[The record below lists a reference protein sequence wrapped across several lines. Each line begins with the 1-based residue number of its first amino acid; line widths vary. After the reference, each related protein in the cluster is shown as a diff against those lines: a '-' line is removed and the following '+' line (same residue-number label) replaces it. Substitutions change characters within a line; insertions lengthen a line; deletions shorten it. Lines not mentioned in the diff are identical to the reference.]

1 MNWRM
6 DMTPA
11 WEARMNRWAPPDGP
25 NLAGL
30 NTVGAGLYVLF
41 VSWKNRL
48 LKRQPRRVNFL
59 IIGAQKAGTTA
70 LASQLKSYPEVLFAS
85 RKEVFYFTN
94 WHRFGKG
101 ITKAVNE
108 AWYHQHFD
116 WANPAPLVGE
126 ATPMYLSDAWA
137 SKRVKRYNPQMK
149 LVAILRHPLHRAV
162 SAWNMFRA
170 KGQTRLP
177 FPVWLAET
185 PRALES
191 SRYAEWIRAWNDAF
205 PPDDQHPGVLWLKYE
220 DLRDDPGT
228 TLQRVHAYLGLPA
241 PATAEIPKRNVHP
254 YPKQQAEDFDR
265 QEVLALFLED
275 IDEVESLL
283 GWDCSDWRQV

>member
-1 MNWRM
+1 
-6 DMTPA
+6 
-11 WEARMNRWAPPDGP
+11 
-25 NLAGL
+25 
-30 NTVGAGLYVLF
+30 

-170 KGQTRLP
+170 KGQTRLTV
-177 FPVWLAET
+177 PVWLAET
-185 PRALES
+185 PGALES

-254 YPKQQAEDFDR
+254 YPKKQAEDFDR
-265 QEVLALFLED
+265 LEVLALFLED

-283 GWDCSDWRQV
+283 GWDCADWRQV

>member
-1 MNWRM
+1 
-6 DMTPA
+6 MTRA
-11 WEARMNRWAPPDGP
+11 WETRLIRWVGPSGP
-25 NLAGL
+25 NLFNL
-30 NTVGAGLYVLF
+30 PTWGAAMYVLA

-48 LKRQPRRVNFL
+48 LRSHPRRVNFL

-70 LASQLKSYPEVLFAS
+70 LASQLKMQPEVLFAS
-85 RKEVFYFTN
+85 RKEVFYFTK
-94 WHRFGKG
+94 WKFFGQQ
-101 ITKAVNE
+101 ARVE
-108 AWYHQHFD
+108 QAERWYHQHFD

-126 ATPMYLSDAWA
+126 ATPMYLSQPWA
-137 SKRVKRYNPQMK
+137 PQRVKRYNPQMK
-149 LVAILRHPLHRAV
+149 LVAILRHPLHRAM

-170 KGQTRLP
+170 KGQTHLT

-205 PPDDQHPGVLWLKYE
+205 PPDDKHPGVLWLKYQ

-254 YPKQQAEDFDR
+254 YPKKQDDDFDR
-265 QEVLALFLED
+265 QAVLSLFLDD
-275 IDEVESLL
+275 IAEVEALL
-283 GWDCSDWRQV
+283 GWDCADWRQV

>member
-1 MNWRM
+1 
-6 DMTPA
+6 MTRA
-11 WEARMNRWAPPDGP
+11 WETRLIRWVGPSGP
-25 NLAGL
+25 NLYNL
-30 NTVGAGLYVLF
+30 PTWGAAMYVLA

-48 LKRQPRRVNFL
+48 LRLQPRRVNFL

-70 LASQLKSYPEVLFAS
+70 LASQLKTQPDVLFAS
-85 RKEVFYFTN
+85 RKEVFYFTK
-94 WHRFGKG
+94 WKFFGRQ
-101 ITKAVNE
+101 AQVE
-108 AWYHQHFD
+108 QAERWYHQHFD

-126 ATPMYLSDAWA
+126 ATPMYLSQPWA
-137 SKRVKRYNPQMK
+137 PQRVKRYNPQMK

-170 KGQTRLP
+170 KGQTRLS
-177 FPVWLAET
+177 FPVWLADT

-220 DLRDDPGT
+220 DLRDDPGA
-228 TLQRVHAYLGLPA
+228 TLKRVHAYLGLPA

-254 YPKQQAEDFDR
+254 YPKKQDDDFDR
-265 QEVLALFLED
+265 QEMLALFLDD
-275 IDEVESLL
+275 IAEVEALL
-283 GWDCSDWRQV
+283 GWDCTDWRQV